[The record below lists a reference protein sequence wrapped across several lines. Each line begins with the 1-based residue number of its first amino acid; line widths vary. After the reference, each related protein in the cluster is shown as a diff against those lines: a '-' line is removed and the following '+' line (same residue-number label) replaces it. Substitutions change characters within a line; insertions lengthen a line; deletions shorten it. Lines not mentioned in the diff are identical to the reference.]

1 MGIVVDI
8 KGLQKSYTKGNP
20 VLCVDELSIQKGTT
34 TAVVGESGSG
44 KTTLMRLIAGL
55 ESPELGSI
63 SLYGTIFTNP
73 KKMVSPEKR
82 QVGMVFQDHA
92 LFPHLTI
99 YNNLAFGLSDKECIK
114 DRVLELLSLVNLEG
128 FENRYP
134 HELSGGQ
141 QQRIALARA
150 LAPKPKILILDE
162 PFSNLDTS
170 LKLQLRNEVFSILK
184 KTDIT
189 TLFITHDMDD
199 AIYIA
204 DEIVVLKN
212 GKIIQQ
218 GTIEELY
225 NQPENLYIASLF
237 SVLQILNFNQLEIF
251 GYIPD
256 KQKLYAIRQSDFKV
270 NKESEFIT
278 DGIIIK
284 SSYRGT
290 DYLYTVKISNKC
302 TFEFVSPQ
310 KLEGTIRIGF
320 QKEDL
325 LIFKNS

>member
-1 MGIVVDI
+1 MTTVLDI

-20 VLCVDELSIQKGTT
+20 VLCIDKLSIQKGKTV
-34 TAVVGESGSG
+34 AVVGESGSG

-63 SLYGTIFTNP
+63 SLYGAIFTNN

-82 QVGMVFQDHA
+82 QIGMVFQDHA

-99 YNNLAFGLSDKECIK
+99 YKNLAYGLSNKECIK
-114 DRVLELLSLVNLEG
+114 DRVAELLNLVELEG
-128 FENRYP
+128 YENRYP

-150 LAPKPKILILDE
+150 LAPKPKLLILDE

-184 KTDIT
+184 KTNVT

-218 GTIEELY
+218 GTIEALY
-225 NQPENLYIASLF
+225 NQPINLYIASLF
-237 SVLQILNFNQLEIF
+237 SVVETLNISQLEIF
-251 GYIPD
+251 GFTPD
-256 KQKLYAIRQSDFKV
+256 KQKSYAIRQRDFKV
-270 NKESEFIT
+270 HKESEFIT
-278 DGIIIK
+278 EGLIIK
-284 SSYRGT
+284 SNYQGT
-290 DYLYTVKISNKC
+290 HYLHAIKISNEY
-302 TFEFVSPQ
+302 TFQFISQE
-310 KLEGTIRIGF
+310 KLEGMIRIGF

-325 LIFKNS
+325 LIFEYS

>member
-290 DYLYTVKISNKC
+290 DYLYTVKISNKY

>member
-1 MGIVVDI
+1 MGIVLDI

-290 DYLYTVKISNKC
+290 DYLYTVKISNKY

>member
-1 MGIVVDI
+1 MTTVLDI

-20 VLCVDELSIQKGTT
+20 VLCIEELSIQKGTT
-34 TAVVGESGSG
+34 IAVVGESGSG

-73 KKMVSPEKR
+73 KKMVSPDKR

-114 DRVLELLSLVNLEG
+114 DRVSELLSLVNLEG
-128 FENRYP
+128 YENRYP

-184 KTDIT
+184 KTDVT

-212 GKIIQQ
+212 GKIIQK

-237 SVLQILNFNQLEIF
+237 SVVEILNINQLEIF
-251 GYIPD
+251 GFVPD
-256 KQKLYAIRQSDFKV
+256 KQKLYAIRQHDFKV
-270 NKESEFIT
+270 NNESEFMT
-278 DGIIIK
+278 EGIIIK

-290 DYLYTVKISNKC
+290 HYLHTIKISKEYVFQFISQN
-302 TFEFVSPQ
+302 

-320 QKEDL
+320 KKEDL
-325 LIFKNS
+325 LLFENS